1 MSNDTNNVDIR
12 NSWTL
17 DASARHCPLD
27 AGHCTMDA
35 CLWMLDPERWTL
47 DTRPWLLDS
56 EPWTLDSGRWTCTFD
71 AELRTLDTAIGWF
84 RTELEPSFCFS
95 LVELL
100 KIL

>member
-17 DASARHCPLD
+17 DTSARHCPLD

-56 EPWTLDSGRWTCTFD
+56 EPWTLD
-71 AELRTLDTAIGWF
+71 TAIGWF